1 MKNAKPEDRS
11 AFLTSFLSFEKMT
24 AIRKKSEKEN
34 KTKLMIKQKNISPDI
49 QVMTETHCHMKVVS
63 KMNQMFLFR

>member
-1 MKNAKPEDRS
+1 
-11 AFLTSFLSFEKMT
+11 MT
-24 AIRKKSEKEN
+24 AIKKKKMKK

-63 KMNQMFLFR
+63 KMN

>member
-1 MKNAKPEDRS
+1 
-11 AFLTSFLSFEKMT
+11 MT
-24 AIRKKSEKEN
+24 AIKKKNEKEK

-63 KMNQMFLFR
+63 KMN